1 MSHQVDLILAKN
13 RTRVNPITNTWISPR
28 SQLKVGR
35 VLKAQ
40 IIQEMV
46 AATMS
51 ITTKKRVMIKKMMLN
66 IIRHSSKLK
75 HRHNSKDK
83 ILKINPKDVSE
94 QKYFFNENLK
104 KALCDFDF

>member
-13 RTRVNPITNTWISPR
+13 RTRVNPIINTWISPQN
-28 SQLKVGR
+28 QLR
-35 VLKAQ
+35 VERASKAE

-51 ITTKKRVMIKKMMLN
+51 ITMRKKVMIKKMMLN

-83 ILKINPKDVSE
+83 ILKIS
-94 QKYFFNENLK
+94 
-104 KALCDFDF
+104 